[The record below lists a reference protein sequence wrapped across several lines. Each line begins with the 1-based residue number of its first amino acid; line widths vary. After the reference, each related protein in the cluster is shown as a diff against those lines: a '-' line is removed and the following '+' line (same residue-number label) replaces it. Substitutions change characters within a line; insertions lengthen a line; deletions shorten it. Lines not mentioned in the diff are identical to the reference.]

1 MQKTIS
7 ELITLAN
14 KLDSLGLKKEADEL
28 DDIIKSAMDEDVI
41 ERLLIERLL
50 KEWREADKVEL
61 SRELGKE
68 EEERVKDLTEQAIG
82 LLSESDR

>member
-28 DDIIKSAMDEDVI
+28 DDIIKSAMDKDV
-41 ERLLIERLL
+41 IERLL

-61 SRELGKE
+61 SRYLDEE

>member
-41 ERLLIERLL
+41 KRLLE
-50 KEWREADKVEL
+50 EWREADKVEL

-82 LLSESDR
+82 LLFESDR

>member
-41 ERLLIERLL
+41 ERLL

-61 SRELGKE
+61 SRDLDEE